1 MIIRK
6 IIVVQDYGSTSYDSL
21 DSLANAAAQDIHS
34 LQQTN
39 TIPPGPLSPFAP
51 LDSAGRVIQRNETDK
66 QHHTI
71 GTSTSTHDE
80 SIHDFQL
87 FGPGPMIHLQNDSGY
102 DAMRSPIP
110 GTIHE
115 SHAFGSDASSSK
127 EAVPPPFQNPWTS
140 SSAAHPTS
148 PPPLLQCP
156 DCGGIL
162 KTRSE
167 LK

>member
-1 MIIRK
+1 LITRK
-6 IIVVQDYGSTSYDSL
+6 IIVVQDYGSTSYDTL
-21 DSLANAAAQDIHS
+21 DSLVNAAAQDIHS

-39 TIPPGPLSPFAP
+39 TMPPRPLTPFAP

-66 QHHTI
+66 QQHAI
-71 GTSTSTHDE
+71 ATSTSTHDE
-80 SIHDFQL
+80 PIHDFQL
-87 FGPGPMIHLQNDSGY
+87 FGPGPMVHLQNDPGY

-115 SHAFGSDASSSK
+115 SHGFGSDAPSSK
-127 EAVPPPFQNPWTS
+127 ETVPPPFQNPWIS

-148 PPPLLQCP
+148 PQPLLQCP
-156 DCGGIL
+156 DCKKIL
-162 KTRSE
+162 KTRTE